1 MDPLLTPTLYS
12 IGTFLG
18 QAVELMVKL
27 PVETVL
33 RRGQM
38 HVAQVTAHG
47 REVQTVVNV
56 GPYKG
61 LVGTMYSIVKD
72 EGEHISRTNL
82 AKGSGGPPSMLKAG
96 TPGVENR
103 RKKGNG
109 LEGLWRGWRVGVWGL
124 IGVWGAAAVGG
135 VGSKGGEF

>member
-1 MDPLLTPTLYS
+1 M
-12 IGTFLG
+12 G

-33 RRGQM
+33 RRGQL
-38 HVAQVTAHG
+38 HVAQLTAHG
-47 REVQTVVNV
+47 REVQTVVDV

-61 LVGTMYSIVKD
+61 IIGTMYSIVNE
-72 EGEHISRTNL
+72 EGERSSRTNL
-82 AKGSGGPPSMLKAG
+82 AKGSEGLPAALKAG
-96 TPGVENR
+96 APGAEIR

-109 LEGLWRGWRVGVWGL
+109 LEGLWRGWRVGMWGL

-135 VGSKGGEF
+135 IGSKGGEF

>member
-1 MDPLLTPTLYS
+1 M
-12 IGTFLG
+12 
-18 QAVELMVKL
+18 KL

-38 HVAQVTAHG
+38 HVAQVTANG
-47 REVQTVVNV
+47 GEVQTVVNV

-61 LVGTMYSIVKD
+61 LIGTMYSIVNE
-72 EGEHISRTNL
+72 EGEQSSRTNL
-82 AKGSGGPPSMLKAG
+82 SKGSKGPPAVLKAG
-96 TPGVENR
+96 APDVENR

-109 LEGLWRGWRVGVWGL
+109 LEGLWRGWRVGMWGL

-135 VGSKGGEF
+135 IGSKGGEF